1 MNLRFYYIASII
13 KLVLWL
19 FIILITYT
27 SINIYEDPTIWISLW
42 FIGTFIAIWWFS
54 FFLFLRGQKLFR
66 QKIEERI
73 VKDSYKLS
81 LLFGIYSIIN
91 ILLLILWSRT
101 KLAWIIL
108 LAGFILIH
116 ILLLENQNAKY
127 KDKQS

>member
-19 FIILITYT
+19 FIIIITYT

-116 ILLLENQNAKY
+116 ILLLENQNAK
-127 KDKQS
+127 DKQN

>member
-54 FFLFLRGQKLFR
+54 FFLFLRWQKLFR
-66 QKIEERI
+66 KKTKERI

-91 ILLLILWSRT
+91 ILLLILWSWT
-101 KLAWIIL
+101 KLFGIIL

-116 ILLLENQNAKY
+116 ILLLENQNEKSEN
-127 KDKQS
+127 Q